1 MPEIRNSFLNNFKL
15 NNKIALVSGSSS
27 GLGLAMAMALARSGA
42 EVIINGRDK
51 AKLITLQQQAA
62 EQGIQLHYLS
72 LIHI

>member
-27 GLGLAMAMALARSGA
+27 GLGLAMAMALAHSGA

-51 AKLITLQQQAA
+51 AKLIALQQQAA
-62 EQGIQLHYLS
+62 EQGIQLLS